1 MWTSED
7 WPATFD
13 RSQYPVLIRT
23 ADTNRGTE
31 VAELALAHVL
41 VGLKRLRQ
49 IPKVGSLRSFVRTL
63 LPRTAGEAVGAHNW
77 MRMKTGTLYRKT
89 VGIVG
94 YGLIGHEIRR
104 RLSGFGCEVDY
115 FHSHRFSPVIE
126 SQLSITWS
134 ALEELFARAD
144 VVIVQLP
151 LNDRTTACIDSA
163 ILRRARPG
171 LVLVNCGRAGV
182 IDRQALEQWLRFD
195 RTAYYGAD
203 VFWKEPTPA
212 WDRLRFRRNV
222 FITPHMAESVY
233 AENDVD
239 GRMIHQ
245 LQNFM
250 GEIHVESS
258 LR

>member
-1 MWTSED
+1 
-7 WPATFD
+7 
-13 RSQYPVLIRT
+13 VLIRT
-23 ADTNRGTE
+23 ADVSRGTE
-31 VAELALAHVL
+31 VAELAIAHAL

-49 IPKVGSLRSFVRTL
+49 IPKVGSVRSVLRSL
-63 LPRTAGEAVGAHNW
+63 IPRTAGEAVGAHNW
-77 MRMKTGTLYRKT
+77 KGMKTGTLYRKT

-104 RLSGFGCEVDY
+104 RLSGFDCEVVY
-115 FHSHRFSPVIE
+115 FHSRRYTKTIE
-126 SQLSITWS
+126 SRLAIEWS
-134 ALEELFARAD
+134 PLEDLFARSD

-151 LNDRTTACIDSA
+151 LNDRTAQCIDAA
-163 ILRRARPG
+163 IFRRARPG
-171 LVLVNCGRAGV
+171 LILVNCGRAGV
-182 IDRQALEQWLRFD
+182 IDRESLERWLRFD

-203 VFWKEPTPA
+203 VFWKEPMPA

-245 LQNFM
+245 LQHLL